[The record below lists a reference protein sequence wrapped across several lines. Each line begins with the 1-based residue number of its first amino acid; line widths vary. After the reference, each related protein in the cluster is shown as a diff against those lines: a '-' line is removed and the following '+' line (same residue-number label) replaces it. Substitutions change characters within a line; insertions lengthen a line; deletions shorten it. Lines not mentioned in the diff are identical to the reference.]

1 MKEAEV
7 IDADKTGAL
16 VKTVETSGDI
26 FSFLKKLGNQFADG
40 ILVFDGTSVVYANS
54 ALLELLGVSDLEELN
69 KKHLSGFLPEAE
81 REEVRLKALSVLR
94 GELPSFKHEFKIT
107 RDDGSEAHFFFT
119 FSRLSLGDRNYVVVV
134 VRDIT
139 AFRKAELESRE
150 NRVRYKAI
158 VEKSN
163 DGIYVYRG
171 DRFLF
176 FNDRVC
182 EITGYS
188 RKELENMDIW
198 EPVHPDD
205 RQRLWDIAQRR
216 ERGEEAP
223 DTYEARLITK
233 DGETRYC
240 EFSVAA
246 VQYRGE
252 YAALGIVRDITERK
266 RGEEAIRFRDQ
277 ILQAVSGAARSFLRS
292 PIFENHVEEV
302 LSKFGE
308 AADVS
313 RVYLL
318 QLDGGENVLEEM
330 IFKQWAA
337 PGVKE
342 DSEGEDGQ
350 ILRENFPRKW
360 LERLSE
366 GELVYSLTETE
377 GEVPQSLL
385 RYRGF
390 KSVVIVPI
398 FVKEKLW
405 GVLGFEDCKR
415 PRKWSTAERD
425 ALKTAADIIGAAI
438 QGSQMEKE
446 LNKLLNAVKML
457 KDAVLVV
464 DMGGRIIDMNR
475 AAQELWGGRDLSDF
489 KGKPLLDLLPE
500 PMARKAERDLKE
512 VFARGYIEG
521 REYRNVT
528 KGDKQN
534 QVFSVSA
541 NLVLDSGG
549 EPYGVVIIGR
559 NVTDKKKAED
569 QLEESEK
576 RYRYLFERSQVVNIV
591 VGMDGQILDANESA
605 LKMLGYTKEE
615 VIGKNAMDFVVPS
628 ERKWVWKFLKG
639 DLLGLDTGQI
649 EVDIIAKKGGV
660 KTLLF
665 AEGHA
670 NVFKDGRRVGVLL
683 SALDITERK
692 RQSRVQELLYRI
704 SNAVHTAKNLTDLFE
719 VIRSEL
725 GRLIN
730 TENFFIALYDREK
743 DTISLPYF
751 RDEKDH
757 FDTFPAGK
765 TLTAYVIKNEKP
777 LLVRREEVDELVR
790 KGLVEIIG
798 SRSKIWLG
806 VPLKVKGEVIGAIVV
821 QSYTDP
827 FAYSRSDLELLQF
840 ASDQI
845 AIAIERKRAEKELEE
860 SLKKLR
866 SVLEGTIQ
874 AIAGI
879 VETRDPYTA
888 GHQRRVADLACAI
901 AREMNLSEDRIEGI
915 RMAATIHDIGK
926 IAVPAEILSKPG
938 ELSDVE
944 MSIIKT
950 HSQVGYEILKGIDF
964 PWPIAEI
971 VYQHHERLDGSGYP
985 RGLKGDEILLEA
997 RILAVADVV
1006 EAMISH
1012 RPYRPALTLDVAL
1025 KEITEN
1031 SGTLY
1036 DPEVVKACRELFLK
1050 KKFRFENSR

>member
-1 MKEAEV
+1 MNNFEKKEIGDMKETEV
-7 IDADKTGAL
+7 LDVDKAGVP
-16 VKTVETSGDI
+16 VKTVGISGEI
-26 FSFLKKLGNQFADG
+26 FPLLKKLGDQFVDG
-40 ILVFDGTSVVYANS
+40 LLVFDESSVVYANS
-54 ALLELLGVSDLEELN
+54 ALLELLDIDSLEELN
-69 KKHLSGFLPEAE
+69 KEHLSGFLPEGE
-81 REEVRLKALSVLR
+81 REEMRLKALSILR
-94 GELPSFKHEFKIT
+94 GELPSFTHEFKIT
-107 RDDGSEAHFFFT
+107 RNNGSEAHFSFA
-119 FSRLSLGDRNYVVVV
+119 FSRLSLEDRNFVVAV

-139 AFRKAELESRE
+139 AFRKAKLESKE
-150 NRVRYKAI
+150 NSVRYRAI
-158 VEKSN
+158 VEKSH

-176 FNDRVC
+176 FNDRIC

-188 RKELENMDIW
+188 RRELENIDIW
-198 EPVHPDD
+198 ELVHPDD

-216 ERGEEAP
+216 ERGEKAP
-223 DTYEARLITK
+223 DTYGARLITK

-246 VQYRGE
+246 IRYRGE

-277 ILQAVSGAARSFLRS
+277 ILQAMSGAARSFLRS
-292 PIFENHVEEV
+292 PILESRVEEV
-302 LSKFGE
+302 LSQLGR
-308 AADVS
+308 AAGVS

-318 QLDGGENVLEEM
+318 QFDSGENALEEM

-337 PGVKE
+337 PGVKVSGG
-342 DSEGEDGQ
+342 DEDGQ
-350 ILRENFPRKW
+350 ILRKNLPIKW
-360 LERLSE
+360 LERLSR
-366 GELVYSLTETE
+366 GELVHSLADTE
-377 GEVPQSLL
+377 GGEPRSLL
-385 RYRGF
+385 RYRSF
-390 KSVVIVPI
+390 KSTVMVPI
-398 FVKEKLW
+398 FVREKLW
-405 GVLGFEDCKR
+405 GVLGFEDCER

-438 QGSQMEKE
+438 QRSQMEKE
-446 LNKLLNAVKML
+446 LNKLLNAIKML

-464 DMGGRIIDMNR
+464 DLGGRIIDMNR
-475 AAQELWGGRDLSDF
+475 AAQEIWGGGDLSAF
-489 KGKPLLDLLPE
+489 KGKSLLELLPE
-500 PMARKAERDLKE
+500 PVAKKFE
-512 VFARGYIEG
+512 
-521 REYRNVT
+521 
-528 KGDKQN
+528 GDKQN

-559 NVTDKKKAED
+559 NVTDKKKTED

-591 VGMDGQILDANESA
+591 VGMEGQILDANESA

-615 VIGKNAMDFVVPS
+615 VIGRNVGDFVVPS
-628 ERKWVWKFLKG
+628 ERERVWKSLKR
-639 DLLGLDTGQI
+639 DLMDLDTGQI
-649 EVDIIAKKGGV
+649 EVDVVAKKGGV

-670 NVFKDGRRVGVLL
+670 NIFKDGRKVGILL

-692 RQSRVQELLYRI
+692 RHSRIQELLYRI

-719 VIRSEL
+719 VIRGEL

-777 LLVRREEVDELVR
+777 LLLRSEDVDELVR

-821 QSYTDP
+821 QSYNDP
-827 FAYSRSDLELLQF
+827 FAYSKSDLELLQF

-866 SVLEGTIQ
+866 SVLEGTIH

-938 ELSDVE
+938 KLSSVE

-950 HSQVGYEILKGIDF
+950 HSLVGYEILRGIDF

-985 RGLKGDEILLEA
+985 RGLKGDKILLEA
-997 RILAVADVV
+997 KILAVADVV

-1012 RPYRPALTLDVAL
+1012 RPYRPALTLNIAL

>member
-1 MKEAEV
+1 MKETEVLDAEKAG
-7 IDADKTGAL
+7 ISEKAGQ
-16 VKTVETSGDI
+16 TSKDL
-26 FSFLKKLGNQFADG
+26 FLYLKKIGDQFVDG
-40 ILVFDGTSVVYANS
+40 LLVFNESRVVYANP
-54 ALLELLGVSDLEELN
+54 ALLELLGMADLEELN
-69 KKHLSGFLPEAE
+69 RKQLCGLLPKDE
-81 REEVRLKALSVLR
+81 REVVGKKAMSVLT
-94 GELPSFKHEFKIT
+94 GELSSFKHKVKT
-107 RDDGSEAHFFFT
+107 RRNGREVHLSFT
-119 FSRLSLGDRNYVVVV
+119 FSRLSVGDRNFVIVV

-139 AFRKAELESRE
+139 AFRRAELESRE
-150 NRVRYKAI
+150 NRVRYRAI
-158 VEKSN
+158 VEKSH

-188 RKELENMDIW
+188 REELRDIDIW
-198 EPVHPDD
+198 ELVHPDD
-205 RQRLWDIAQRR
+205 REKLWDIARRR

-246 VQYRGE
+246 IRYRGE
-252 YAALGIVRDITERK
+252 YSALGIVRDITERK

-277 ILQAVSGAARSFLRS
+277 ILQAVSGAAKSFLRS
-292 PIFENHVEEV
+292 PIFESHVEEV
-302 LSKFGE
+302 LSQFGR
-308 AADVS
+308 AAGVS

-318 QLDGGENVLEEM
+318 QFDGGDNVLEEAM
-330 IFKQWAA
+330 FKQWAA
-337 PGVKE
+337 PGVRVG
-342 DSEGEDGQ
+342 GEDEDGR
-350 ILRENFPRKW
+350 ILRENFPGSW
-360 LERLSE
+360 LERLSQ
-366 GELVYSLTETE
+366 GELVYSLAENE
-377 GEVPQSLL
+377 KEAPDALL
-385 RYRGF
+385 KYRRF
-390 KSVVIVPI
+390 KSAVIVPI
-398 FVKEKLW
+398 FVREELW
-405 GVLGFEDCKR
+405 GVLGFEDCER
-415 PRKWSTAERD
+415 PRRWSTAEKD
-425 ALKTAADIIGAAI
+425 ALKTAADIIGGAI
-438 QGSQMEKE
+438 QRSQMEKE

-464 DMGGRIIDMNR
+464 DMEGRIIDMNR
-475 AAQELWGGRDLSDF
+475 AAQEIWGGGNLSEF
-489 KGKPLLDLLPE
+489 KGKSLLDLLPKS
-500 PMARKAERDLKE
+500 MARKAQKDLRE
-512 VFARGYIEG
+512 VFSKGFIEG
-521 REYRNVT
+521 REYYDIR
-528 KGDKQN
+528 KGGKKN

-569 QLEESEK
+569 QLEESER
-576 RYRYLFERSQVVNIV
+576 RYRYLFERSQVVNLV
-591 VGMDGQILDANESA
+591 VGMDGQILDANDSA
-605 LKMLGYTKEE
+605 LEMFGYTKDE
-615 VIGKNAMDFVVPS
+615 VIGKKAMDLVVPS
-628 ERKWVWKFLKG
+628 ERERVWETLKR
-639 DLLGLDTGQI
+639 DLMDLGTGQI
-649 EVDIIAKKGGV
+649 EVDIVAKRGGV

-692 RQSRVQELLYRI
+692 RHSRVQELLYRI
-704 SNAVHTAKNLTDLFE
+704 SNAVHTARNLADLFE
-719 VIRSEL
+719 VIREEL

-730 TENFFIALYDREK
+730 TENFFIALYDREN

-765 TLTAYVIKNEKP
+765 SLTAYVIKNEKP
-777 LLVRREEVDELVR
+777 LLLRSEDVDELVR

-821 QSYTDP
+821 QSYNDP
-827 FAYSRSDLELLQF
+827 FAYSKSDLELLQF

-866 SVLEGTIQ
+866 SVLEGTIH

-938 ELSDVE
+938 KLSSVE

-950 HSQVGYEILKGIDF
+950 HSLVGYEILRGIDF

-985 RGLKGDEILLEA
+985 RGLKGDKILLEA
-997 RILAVADVV
+997 KILAVADVV

-1012 RPYRPALTLDVAL
+1012 RPYRPALTLNIAL